1 MLDWLRRKSAIK
13 TEDRATVLVTNQI
26 GKRRALTPE
35 GYLLCEEARLA
46 RLGELHYRPE
56 EIPVVRPGTNPFLT
70 ITRDGTALF
79 DLDAIA
85 SFEGKPVTN
94 EHPPE
99 MLDPETHKRFS
110 VGTIMNVRR
119 GEGAE
124 AMFLMGDLLITDAA
138 AIQEIMDD
146 NKTELSLGYFA
157 DYEELRPG
165 YGRQTNIRGNHV
177 ALVMKGRCGPICAI
191 QDSGD
196 PDMAKTLRE
205 RIRNAFKTKDEAA
218 MEQVLT
224 EMPEAAAEEEKDPFE
239 QIMSRLDALEAKLG
253 EHGASMQSMRDEMV
267 TAMKRDEDKDEG
279 DKDEKLTKDSDDKD
293 EDKDKDEGTKDS
305 DDKDEDK
312 DEPNFTKDAASIF
325 AAAEVLAPGIKLPK
339 VDKSSSK
346 ATMDALVAL
355 QRDAL
360 TQATKHTT
368 HSRLI
373 APVLGSKAQ
382 RVNTLPVRDLATVFT
397 AAAEVIKAHNR
408 AAATKDSRT
417 PPTGTERGACSPAG
431 YQDIIRAKREAV
443 SAVPNSGKR

>member
-1 MLDWLRRKSAIK
+1 
-13 TEDRATVLVTNQI
+13 
-26 GKRRALTPE
+26 
-35 GYLLCEEARLA
+35 
-46 RLGELHYRPE
+46 
-56 EIPVVRPGTNPFLT
+56 
-70 ITRDGTALF
+70 
-79 DLDAIA
+79 
-85 SFEGKPVTN
+85 
-94 EHPPE
+94 
-99 MLDPETHKRFS
+99 
-110 VGTIMNVRR
+110 
-119 GEGAE
+119 
-124 AMFLMGDLLITDAA
+124 
-138 AIQEIMDD
+138 
-146 NKTELSLGYFA
+146 
-157 DYEELRPG
+157 
-165 YGRQTNIRGNHV
+165 
-177 ALVMKGRCGPICAI
+177 
-191 QDSGD
+191 
-196 PDMAKTLRE
+196 MAKTLRE

-293 EDKDKDEGTKDS
+293 GDKDEDE
-305 DDKDEDK
+305 DEDK